1 MIWLKMIIAGI
12 ITFFTRFLLVSL
24 IKKNS
29 LTNKTKIVLSY
40 VPSAVFPAI
49 IFPAVFLNLNGQLF
63 IEDNPKIIGA
73 IAAVLIGYFTRNILV
88 TIIFGLI
95 IYWCNIYFN
104 LFL

>member
-12 ITFFTRFLLVSL
+12 ITFLTRFLLVSL

-73 IAAVLIGYFTRNILV
+73 IAAVIVGYFSKNVVTSIILGLLV
-88 TIIFGLI
+88 YWVYIFFI
-95 IYWCNIYFN
+95 
-104 LFL
+104 